1 MTGPMPSPMFSPMKL
16 TVLYDANC
24 SLCTAVRTWLA
35 DQPQLVSLEFVPAA
49 SPEARRRYPELNHDK
64 TLDEITVVGDNG
76 ALYVGEH
83 AWVMCLWATA
93 TYRALAVRLSS
104 PAMLPLVRAAAYA
117 AAGLRTSGG
126 TTAGGDYPDLCAGT
140 CRPLPQ
146 G

>member
-1 MTGPMPSPMFSPMKL
+1 MKL

-24 SLCTAVRTWLA
+24 SLCTAVHTWLA

-64 TLDEITVVGDNG
+64 TLDEITVVSDDG
-76 ALYVGEH
+76 ALYVGER

-93 TYRALAVRLSS
+93 THRALAVRLSS
-104 PAMLPLVRAAAYA
+104 PALLPLVRAAAYA
-117 AAGLRTSGG
+117 AAGLRTTSRGATSPTPTG
-126 TTAGGDYPDLCAGT
+126 GGDYPDPCAGT

>member
-1 MTGPMPSPMFSPMKL
+1 MISPTTGPMRL

-24 SLCTAVRTWLA
+24 SLCTAVRNWLA
-35 DQPQLVSLEFVPAA
+35 TQPQLIALEFVPAA

-64 TLDEITVVGDNG
+64 TLDEITVVGADG

-104 PAMLPLVRAAAYA
+104 PAMLPFVRGAAYA
-117 AAGLRTSGG
+117 AAGLRAR
-126 TTAGGDYPDLCAGT
+126 TTGSATVSPGGDYPDPCAGT